1 MDLFTISH
9 TPLES
14 LISALPPRR
23 GADRTHLSR
32 AHSPSPL
39 YPPLKQRD
47 GEAAQTQVRFKF
59 YAFWWTF
66 AHVFPYITRLR
77 SVATC
82 EHLDARQFVLIS
94 LHLLN
99 ACTEMYRLN
108 LVAFLQTHPSLSGMG
123 ISSGCAA
130 PRWTG
135 GWHVRSPLA
144 PARWSRARVHLNFH
158 SSTVRAGSACESAGQ
173 VTVRFGTSPKFTHSF
188 WFRNK
193 WREAQCQRQRNVVWL
208 KIAGDCRN
216 ISACSCVILRF
227 IITFGLI
234 LRLYVSRMDY
244 IHLSALQLS
253 DLERLVL

>member
-47 GEAAQTQVRFKF
+47 GEAAQTQVRFMF

-77 SVATC
+77 SITTC

-94 LHLLN
+94 SYLLN
-99 ACTEMYRLN
+99 ACSEMCSLN
-108 LVAFLQTHPSLSGMG
+108 LVAFLQTHPSLTL

-158 SSTVRAGSACESAGQ
+158 SSAGSACESAGQ
-173 VTVRFGTSPKFTHSF
+173 VTVRFGTSPKNYT
-188 WFRNK
+188 
-193 WREAQCQRQRNVVWL
+193 
-208 KIAGDCRN
+208 
-216 ISACSCVILRF
+216 
-227 IITFGLI
+227 LI
-234 LRLYVSRMDY
+234 LIQKQLTKGTM
-244 IHLSALQLS
+244 SAS
-253 DLERLVL
+253 T